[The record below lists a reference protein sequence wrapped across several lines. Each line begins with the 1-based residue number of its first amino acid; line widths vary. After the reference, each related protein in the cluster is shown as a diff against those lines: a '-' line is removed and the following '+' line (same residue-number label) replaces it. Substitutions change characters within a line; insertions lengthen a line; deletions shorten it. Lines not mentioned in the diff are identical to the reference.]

1 MRHVFYLHGFA
12 SSPASSKS
20 AFLAG
25 RLRRHGLDL
34 HCPDFNEPDFET
46 MTVTRMLEQVDRAI
60 AALPP
65 GPVALIGSSLGG
77 FVAYHTAFRHA
88 APRGRAATTAHPID
102 RLVLLAPALD
112 FGKSRLRHL
121 GPDGLG
127 RWRETNR
134 LDVFHYGY
142 GKTMPLEYAFQEDAE
157 RYDAF
162 ALTVDQP
169 MLVYQGWCDEAVD
182 PSMVERYARTRHNV
196 TLHMMDDD
204 HQMVAS
210 VPRILDGIETF
221 FGLGTR

>member
-1 MRHVFYLHGFA
+1 MHIFYLHGFA
-12 SSPASSKS
+12 SSPQSTKA
-20 AFLAG
+20 AMVAERLA
-25 RLRRHGLDL
+25 RYGLTL
-34 HCPDFNEPDFET
+34 HCPDFNAPDFST
-46 MTVTRMLEQVDRAI
+46 LTVTRMIDQTREAL

-65 GPVALIGSSLGG
+65 APVVLIGSSLGG
-77 FVAYHTAFRHA
+77 FVAVHVA
-88 APRGRAATTAHPID
+88 ALPPPAPASPVE

-142 GKTMPLEYAFQEDAE
+142 GKVMPLQYSFQEDAE

-162 ALTVDQP
+162 ALEVKQP
-169 MLVYQGWCDEAVD
+169 MLVYQGRRDEAVD
-182 PSMVERYARTRHNV
+182 PSMVERYAREHPNV
-196 TLHMMDDD
+196 TLHLLDDD

-221 FGLGTR
+221 LGLGR

>member
-1 MRHVFYLHGFA
+1 MHIFYLHGFA
-12 SSPASSKS
+12 SSPQSTKA
-20 AFLAG
+20 AMLAERLAG
-25 RLRRHGLDL
+25 HGLAL
-34 HCPDFNEPDFET
+34 HCPDFNAPDFST
-46 MTVTRMLEQVDRAI
+46 LTVTRMIDQTRQAI

-65 GPVALIGSSLGG
+65 APVVLVGSSLGG
-77 FVAYHTAFRHA
+77 FVAVHVA
-88 APRGRAATTAHPID
+88 AMPPPGPGSRVD

-169 MLVYQGWCDEAVD
+169 MLVYQGRRDEAVD

-221 FGLGTR
+221 LNLGAR